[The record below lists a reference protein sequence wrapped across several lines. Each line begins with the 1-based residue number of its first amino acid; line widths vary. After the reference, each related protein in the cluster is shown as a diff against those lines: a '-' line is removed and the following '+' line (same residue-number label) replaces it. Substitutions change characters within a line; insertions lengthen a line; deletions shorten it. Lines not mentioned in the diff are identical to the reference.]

1 MSSPTLNGLRRT
13 SPESLAAANY
23 SRRYREEGAPRV
35 ARKDAVRVAK
45 RAAAAMGL
53 KSSKIALIDQLFAAS
68 KPADWTTAGVAPVVW
83 PSNERLARDLG
94 ITISTMKHH
103 LNGLVRAGLVS
114 YSDGPTYQRRGIR
127 DDEGRMIEGY
137 GIDLSPIAVRYQEL
151 HDLVEATAEAAR
163 EKKKLSYRRTILRK
177 EIQSLIFSAVEQ
189 ALNGEWQHAQA
200 RLDLIREIRAVDLD
214 ALRDVV
220 GDLEQLQGE
229 LEEAYHDAIRDLNL
243 DPTLSKFRPLLTT
256 PGASDSESSNKQRP
270 RANARESIPQAAY
283 GSMAFETKPEAISPV
298 EQDRKRPSDVLDADV
313 QFISLGL
320 VRDACPKLREHAPAA
335 FEDWA
340 RLRQAG
346 PQIAEAAGINPQ
358 VWREAE
364 TVLGGDIAIAALAV
378 TVQKAELGLVAK
390 PGAYLRSLTQRGR
403 DGELHISR
411 SLFGMAQA
419 GYSGAGGLEPEE
431 VKELISFPNR
441 GTISFSR
448 WADVIRTHAPKPT
461 PDVDIVADAFRR
473 WAREREIDLRSPNIE
488 RTLIGFCRKWRVN

>member
-1 MSSPTLNGLRRT
+1 MSSPTLSGLRRT

-23 SRRYREEGAPRV
+23 SRRYREEGAAKVTRN
-35 ARKDAVRVAK
+35 DAVRVAK

-94 ITISTMKHH
+94 ISISTMKHH
-103 LNGLVRAGLVS
+103 LNGLVRAGLIS

-151 HDLVEATAEAAR
+151 SDLVGATAEAAR

-189 ALNGEWQHAQA
+189 GLKGDWQHAQA
-200 RLDLIREIRAVDLD
+200 RLDMIREIRAIDLEV
-214 ALRDVV
+214 LRDVV
-220 GDLEQLQGE
+220 SDLEGLQQE
-229 LEEAYHDAIRDLNL
+229 LEDGYSDAILDLNL
-243 DPTLSKFRPLLTT
+243 DTTLSKFRPLQTT
-256 PGASDSESSNKQRP
+256 PGPSNSESSKIQQP
-270 RANARESIPQAAY
+270 RANARESNTRAAY
-283 GSMAFETKPEAISPV
+283 GSMAFETKPEASSPV
-298 EQDRKRPSDVLDADV
+298 EQDRKRPRDVLDTDV

-320 VRDACPKLREHAPAA
+320 VRDACPKLTDHAPAA

-419 GYSGAGGLEPEE
+419 GYSGTGGLEAEE
-431 VKELISFPNR
+431 VKELISFPAR
-441 GTISFSR
+441 GTVSFSR
-448 WADVIRTHAPKPT
+448 WAEVIRTHAPKPT
-461 PDVDIVADAFRR
+461 PDVDMVADAFRR
-473 WAREREIDLRSPNIE
+473 WAREREIDLSSPNIE
-488 RTLIGFCRKWRVN
+488 RTLIGFCRKWRLN